1 MKMVLSK
8 QQTDIV
14 MSDAKNIIVD
24 AAAGSGKT
32 RVLVERVRRLLN
44 NGADPSSFVVIT
56 FTNEAANELKS
67 RLSDICNS
75 DKCFIGTIHSYAHKL
90 LKKFGFD
97 FEIFSE
103 YYQTEYMNYLI
114 KKYALYCTFDDYLDF
129 LKYDKLAVSGKIS
142 RSSIQSKFSDTKI
155 YSELMQLLGRVPSSY
170 YKETVLTLCKA
181 NNVISFDELIE
192 LSTKYFS
199 ESDTSV
205 GYLFVDELQDIG
217 YLEYSFLMS
226 LNAANNFV
234 IGDDYQA
241 IFGFKGGDVNIF
253 LSLMENK
260 DWTSFTLSE
269 NYRTA
274 KSILNYANSI
284 IKKADNIISKDVICK
299 NSNVGELSFIAKS
312 QLDKFLSKLNADEQ
326 WFILA
331 RSNREMNMISI
342 ALSKMN
348 KNHYCF
354 KRSVSNSSTYDAVK
368 NKNCI
373 VVMTIHAAKGLESER
388 VAIYGKFKADAK
400 DMDSDE
406 IKVYYVAL
414 TRAKNKC
421 VVFV

>member
-90 LKKFGFD
+90 LKKSGFD

-114 KKYALYCTFDDYLDF
+114 KKYALCCTFDDYLDF

-326 WFILA
+326 WFILT
-331 RSNREMNMISI
+331 RSNKEMNMIST
-342 ALSKMN
+342 ALSKMK

-368 NKNCI
+368 NRNCI

-388 VAIYGKFKADAK
+388 VAVYGKFKVDAK

>member
-1 MKMVLSK
+1 MVLSK

-90 LKKFGFD
+90 LKKSGFD

-226 LNAANNFV
+226 LNAENNFV

-331 RSNREMNMISI
+331 RSNREMNMIST